1 MRSPATPGR
10 ADCLDRE
17 RLSDAQIERSI
28 DETLAARDANSPFW
42 VFGYGSLMWNPGFV
56 FVGKRVG
63 TVYGFHRNFCQ
74 WSRINRGTPERP
86 GLVLTLERGG
96 SCRGLAFRLGESTSR
111 ADLAKLWRREMTLRS
126 YEPRWLDCHAGGERM
141 PVLAFVVNRGCS
153 GYAGQLS
160 LDAVVHALATAR
172 GRMGSAAEYL
182 FHTQSVL
189 EAHGI
194 RDERIRRLAERVRHY
209 LSRGPA
215 TSA

>member
-1 MRSPATPGR
+1 MRSPSPPGC
-10 ADCLDRE
+10 AEGLAAE
-17 RLSDAQIERSI
+17 RLSDAEIAHSI
-28 DETLAARDANSPFW
+28 DETLAARDASRPFW
-42 VFGYGSLMWNPGFV
+42 VFAYGSLMWNPGFA

-96 SCRGLAFRLGESTSR
+96 SCRGLAFRLGEATSR
-111 ADLAKLWRREMTLRS
+111 EDLAKLWRREMTLRS
-126 YEPRWLDCHAGGERM
+126 YEPRWLDCHAGAERM

-153 GYAGQLS
+153 GYAGPLS
-160 LDAVVHALATAR
+160 LDAVVHTLATAR
-172 GRMGSAAEYL
+172 GSMGSAAEYL

-189 EAHGI
+189 ESHGI
-194 RDERIRRLAERVRHY
+194 RDERMRRLADRVRHY

-215 TSA
+215 APA